1 MKAFQG
7 NAKPSLEILMDRS
20 DWGIGMISGHYR
32 RVTAGRA
39 SYLCFV
45 YYRAAR
51 RSEEKAEPERE
62 WCVYSESVIS

>member
-32 RVTAGRA
+32 ARIAPCHLKLLIFQYM
-39 SYLCFV
+39 SCFN
-45 YYRAAR
+45 
-51 RSEEKAEPERE
+51 
-62 WCVYSESVIS
+62 